1 MYARNNG
8 GYVMKEYIISAI
20 GILAFLIILGMIIYS
35 GIQIQVEGTQLE
47 KANVNKLKQSGR
59 EEVMREVVGRGYAE
73 WVVDSNS
80 VVGIKWK

>member
-1 MYARNNG
+1 
-8 GYVMKEYIISAI
+8 MKEHIII
-20 GILAFLIILGMIIYS
+20 GILVSAFVIIIYAS
-35 GIQIQVEGTQLE
+35 TQWE
-47 KANVNKLKQSGR
+47 KAKIKKLKQSSR